1 MTYLVTTNNTLL
13 WSISLQ
19 PILHNYA
26 LARYSQYYIAML
38 SPVTANT
45 TLICPTLLQPILH
58 CYDLSRYP
66 NNTLL
71 WSISLQPILRYYE
84 LARYSQYFIAMLS
97 LVTANTTLTWP
108 ILLQPILQRYDL
120 SRTTNTKLYWYI
132 LLDTTLVT
140 NYEYKADRII
150 THEHGVRPPLLE
162 DPHRCAYQERLG
174 GRHAN
179 LQDYEFCVI
188 ILFFPVLPFVL
199 LDIRLSEDP

>member
-19 PILHNYA
+19 LILHYYE
-26 LARYSQYYIAML
+26 LARYSQYYIA
-38 SPVTANT
+38 T
-45 TLICPTLLQPILH
+45 
-58 CYDLSRYP
+58 
-66 NNTLL
+66 
-71 WSISLQPILRYYE
+71 
-84 LARYSQYFIAMLS
+84 LS
-97 LVTANTTLTWP
+97 LVTA
-108 ILLQPILQRYDL
+108 
-120 SRTTNTKLYWYI
+120 NTKLYWYI

-179 LQDYEFCVI
+179 LQDYDFCVI
-188 ILFFPVLPFVL
+188 ILFFPVLQFVL

>member
-132 LLDTTLVT
+132 YLIQHSLRTTNTKPIALLPMNT
-140 NYEYKADRII
+140 ASAR
-150 THEHGVRPPLLE
+150 
-162 DPHRCAYQERLG
+162 RCWRTPTDAHTRSG
-174 GRHAN
+174 
-179 LQDYEFCVI
+179 
-188 ILFFPVLPFVL
+188 
-199 LDIRLSEDP
+199 